1 MSPKEKAEHVLSTFF
16 LSDMERLNE
25 GMPDFLYHYTSA
37 AGMEGI
43 LNSGCFWAN
52 NVQHQNDLAEL
63 RVAASIFRA
72 SIERFRVIDGHD
84 DVMPLFD
91 ALRQI
96 MSRVDVSDV
105 YVLSLVANGDDDN
118 LWRLYGD
125 RGKGVSLTFPTLW
138 SLDWNENWMLVKVQ
152 YGEDAVRDFSE
163 RSLRMIR
170 TIYRQDLFAG
180 DALPPEEYA
189 NLLFENVRWFAPAF
203 KLNAWADEKEWRLF
217 RIGSGDERQQ
227 RPDGR
232 YFLKAPSKS
241 KLRIAAAAFGPQCPP
256 ETAVQI
262 RKAAHVNG
270 YGVID
275 FHHSQFAAA
284 SHRQAVDDAL
294 RNAEP

>member
-1 MSPKEKAEHVLSTFF
+1 
-16 LSDMERLNE
+16 MERLNE
-25 GMPDFLYHYTSA
+25 GMPSALYHYTSA
-37 AGMEGI
+37 VGMEGI

-105 YVLSLVANGDDDN
+105 YVLSLVADGDEAN

-125 RGKGVSLTFPTLW
+125 QGKGVSLTFPTLW

-180 DALPPEEYA
+180 EALPAKDYA
-189 NLLFENVRWFAPAF
+189 DLLFENVRWFAPAF
-203 KLNAWADEKEWRLF
+203 KLNAWADEREWRLF

-262 RKAAHVNG
+262 RKAAYLND
-270 YGVID
+270 YGGID
-275 FHHSQFAAA
+275 FHHSQFATR
-284 SHRQAVDDAL
+284 SYRQAGDDAMS
-294 RNAEP
+294 NAKP